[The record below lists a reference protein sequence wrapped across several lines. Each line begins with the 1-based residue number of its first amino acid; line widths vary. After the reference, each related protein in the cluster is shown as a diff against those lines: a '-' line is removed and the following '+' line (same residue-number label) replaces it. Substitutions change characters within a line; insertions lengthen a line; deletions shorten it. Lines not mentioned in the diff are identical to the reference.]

1 MSSKEL
7 VSFRCRMKVITP
19 IHIGDGKK
27 YTKMDYV
34 YVSKEVEEAK
44 RKMEMNEL
52 KLEDIS
58 TKEGEEKYIRETYPM
73 KREGENVIVVYN
85 APASTYEIPKK
96 ESNWGSFQEFLR
108 KIFKK

>member
-1 MSSKEL
+1 
-7 VSFRCRMKVITP
+7 
-19 IHIGDGKK
+19 
-27 YTKMDYV
+27 MDYV
-34 YVSKEVEEAK
+34 YVSKEVEEAE